1 VGVFYYISIM
11 NGTIH
16 PKRLIMFM
24 DEVRKNYPETE
35 NSENYRFYYLY
46 TDYQEPQEYLLVIVN
61 PNSMERVSRKLH
73 HSLQLWKGLF
83 GFTESSVMTEDEF
96 QRTIET
102 QLRELQNTVRGT
114 KYTSVFY
121 EVW

>member
-1 VGVFYYISIM
+1 VGVFYYTSVM
-11 NGTIH
+11 NDRIH
-16 PKRLIMFM
+16 PKRLIMFV

-46 TDYQEPQEYLLVIVN
+46 TDYQEPQEFLLVIVN

-83 GFTESSVMTEDEF
+83 GFTESSIMTEDEF

-102 QLRELQNTVRGT
+102 QLRELQNIVRGT

>member
-1 VGVFYYISIM
+1 
-11 NGTIH
+11 
-16 PKRLIMFM
+16 MFM

-35 NSENYRFYYLY
+35 NTENYRFYYLY
-46 TDYQEPQEYLLVIVN
+46 TDYQVPQEFLLIIAGPSAISNVAQ
-61 PNSMERVSRKLH
+61 KLH

>member
-1 VGVFYYISIM
+1 M

-46 TDYQEPQEYLLVIVN
+46 TDYQEPQEFLLVIVN